1 MNINVNKGG
10 NACDLTIEGVIK
22 SVSDSQSIKDAVNSC
37 GDVGRV
43 NINIVNSFS
52 ITSSVIG
59 FLLKKKQGDGLNIS
73 IKVSDPRI
81 YELFQ
86 SLNLIEVL
94 NIKKA

>member
-1 MNINVNKGG
+1 MNINVNKSEYQ
-10 NACDLTIEGVIK
+10 CELVIEGVIK
-22 SVSDSQSIKDAVNSC
+22 SISDSQSIKDAINSC
-37 GDVGRV
+37 GNVKNV

-86 SLNLIEVL
+86 SLNLIEIL
-94 NIKKA
+94 NIKKI